1 MKYDR
6 MAARKGSTITSYL
19 CMKMVRVAMRV
30 KKQLMKKGLNKKY
43 SFKQVMSY
51 LDSYQMARTS
61 VSGSWQPVT
70 MLSYIKGLA
79 DKLGV

>member
-1 MKYDR
+1 
-6 MAARKGSTITSYL
+6 
-19 CMKMVRVAMRV
+19 MRV
-30 KKQLMKKGLNKKY
+30 KKLLMKKGLNKKY
-43 SFKQVMSY
+43 TFKQVMSY

-70 MLSYIKGLA
+70 MLSYIKELA

>member
-1 MKYDR
+1 
-6 MAARKGSTITSYL
+6 
-19 CMKMVRVAMRV
+19 MRV
-30 KKQLMKKGLNKKY
+30 KKLLMKKGLNKKY

-61 VSGSWQPVT
+61 VSGSWQRVT
-70 MLSYIKGLA
+70 MLSYIKELA

>member
-1 MKYDR
+1 
-6 MAARKGSTITSYL
+6 
-19 CMKMVRVAMRV
+19 MKMVRVAMRV

-70 MLSYIKGLA
+70 MLSYIKELA